1 MRPPPLAAAGP
12 LLLLAAP
19 PHMFTRDFRGLF
31 TEEELLAAFDE
42 ELHEEYYEPAD
53 DPDFPLRPWE
63 DPHWE

>member
-1 MRPPPLAAAGP
+1 
-12 LLLLAAP
+12 
-19 PHMFTRDFRGLF
+19 MFTRDFRGLF